1 MSRILVVED
10 DPAILRGLTDNLRFE
25 SYEVLAAT
33 DGEAAYRLTHNGNP
47 DLIILDLMLPKLDGY
62 DLCRKL
68 RREGIRTPILILSAR
83 AQEEDRVLGLDLGA
97 DDYVTKPFSMLELM
111 ARIRTTLRHR
121 QDWLEERA
129 HFDEEVRFASE
140 VQHRLF
146 PQSQPSM
153 ATLDY
158 AGICLPARGVSGD
171 YYDFLDLGAS
181 KLGLVVAD
189 VVGKGISAA
198 LLTATLHASIH
209 THAPRLGNRCDE
221 VVSTLN
227 SLLYEATDTD
237 RFATLFYAV
246 YDDAARLLAY
256 VNAGHEPPLVIHSPR
271 TAEPPSFEL
280 LDCATLPVGIIQTL
294 QARTSTLRLVPGDWL
309 AIFSDGLTEAFN
321 EAQEEFGRQRLL
333 EVIIRNRE
341 LSVIAMRGAI
351 LSAVKSHCGAQP
363 QGDDQTLVLARVF

>member
-1 MSRILVVED
+1 MSRVLVVED

-97 DDYVTKPFSMLELM
+97 DDYVTKPFSMGELM

-129 HFDEEVRFASE
+129 HFDQEVRFASE

-146 PQSQPSM
+146 PQAQPSL

-171 YYDFLDLGAS
+171 YYDFLNVGTS

-209 THAPRLGNRCDE
+209 THAPRLGDRCDE
-221 VVSTLN
+221 VVSRLN
-227 SLLYEATDTD
+227 SLLYEATTAE

-246 YDDAARLLAY
+246 YDDSTRLLSY
-256 VNAGHEPPLVIHSPR
+256 VNAGHEPPLVIRGEGEAQPL
-271 TAEPPSFEL
+271 ACDL
-280 LDCATLPVGIIQTL
+280 LDGATLPVGIFANL
-294 QARTSTLRLVPGDWL
+294 QASTRVLRLDPGDWL

-321 EAQEEFGRQRLL
+321 EAQEQFGRQRLL
-333 EVIIRNRE
+333 EVIVRNRE
-341 LSVIAMRGAI
+341 LSAIAMRGAI
-351 LSAVKSHCGAQP
+351 LSEVKRHCGAQP
-363 QGDDQTLVLARVF
+363 QNDDLTLVVAHVV